1 MKSLFIQLLR
11 VYQYAVSPLMRGR
24 CIYVPS
30 CSQYMLEAIEGH
42 GVWRGVILGLWRVCR
57 CHPFARGGYD
67 PVPEVCCGHRLS
79 NKDHLIQE

>member
-1 MKSLFIQLLR
+1 MKNVLIQLVR
-11 VYQYAVSPLMRGR
+11 VYQYAVSPFMRGR

-42 GVWRGVILGLWRVCR
+42 GVWRGLMLGLRRVCR

-67 PVPEVCCGHRLS
+67 PVPGVCCGHRLAK
-79 NKDHLIQE
+79 KDHLIQE